1 MSIYSSSAMR
11 NLGIG
16 SILLTILI
24 FIPVLGA
31 DRYLLGQIILFLIY
45 AAVATH
51 WNLLF
56 GYAGIFSLAQLTMFG
71 IGAYA
76 MAMLSFYFDLSI
88 WLAIPLAGIIA
99 LLAALIL
106 GLATLRL
113 AGVYTALL
121 TLAVAQVITVLIVTD
136 TECFIQTETSCRL
149 LTGGAAGFYGFED
162 FGTRKAFGR
171 DWLVANY
178 YIVLTAAGLTILVS
192 HILSSSTF
200 GIALQALRDN
210 PVYATTLG
218 VNKFWMHLQVFAL
231 SAFLTGLMG
240 AVYAGHIRTVSPSVM
255 SLSQMLYLVAAVVL
269 GGAGHAWGP
278 VLGLA
283 FLMIADEI
291 LRDFGAARQIGIGI
305 ILVMVPILF
314 SKGILKIQ
322 FPKFQKQRQST
333 T

>member
-1 MSIYSSSAMR
+1 MR

-16 SILLTILI
+16 SILLIILI

-76 MAMLSFYFDLSI
+76 MAMLSFYFGLSI

-121 TLAVAQVITVLIVTD
+121 TLARCTGDHCPHRYRYRMFYPDRNILSPAD
-136 TECFIQTETSCRL
+136 RWSRRL
-149 LTGGAAGFYGFED
+149 L
-162 FGTRKAFGR
+162 R
-171 DWLVANY
+171 
-178 YIVLTAAGLTILVS
+178 I
-192 HILSSSTF
+192 
-200 GIALQALRDN
+200 
-210 PVYATTLG
+210 
-218 VNKFWMHLQVFAL
+218 
-231 SAFLTGLMG
+231 
-240 AVYAGHIRTVSPSVM
+240 
-255 SLSQMLYLVAAVVL
+255 
-269 GGAGHAWGP
+269 
-278 VLGLA
+278 
-283 FLMIADEI
+283 
-291 LRDFGAARQIGIGI
+291 
-305 ILVMVPILF
+305 
-314 SKGILKIQ
+314 
-322 FPKFQKQRQST
+322 
-333 T
+333 